1 MKQLMLSFLGLLGS
15 LSFAQDNQEL
25 FEVEYELNGKQNQ
38 SYAYTVENCSQNT
51 IYNTWQNWVLNKGGN
66 FSILKKHEAS
76 NLQFKN
82 SNDRYKVILSVV
94 EDSPTQFTIINTLTD
109 QNGMSFSNSN
119 PDFNE
124 IYEKLRDL
132 SFQSRKACVRTALKT
147 ANESLIKLT
156 KENVSLQSKKGSS
169 IKTSLKSNN
178 QLLKLENKQA
188 LLVDKLDLLENQ
200 LERATEDKA
209 IDQLMKKKNK
219 TVAKATGLETSIQNL
234 VVKIALADEQNTILD
249 QKVEEINNLYKSQR
263 ANVESLKSKFI
274 AIKR

>member
-1 MKQLMLSFLGLLGS
+1 MKQLMLSFLVLLGN
-15 LSFAQDNQEL
+15 LGFAQDNQEL

-51 IYNTWQNWVLNKGGN
+51 IYNTWQNWVLNKAGN
-66 FSILKKHEAS
+66 FSILKKHEAN

-82 SNDRYKVILSVV
+82 SDDRYKVILSIV

-132 SFQSRKACVRTALKT
+132 SYQSRKACVRTALKG
-147 ANESLIKLT
+147 ANESLIRLT
-156 KENVSLQSKKGSS
+156 KENVAIQSKKGTS
-169 IKTSLKSNN
+169 IKSYLKSSNE
-178 QLLKLENKQA
+178 LLKLENKQA

-200 LERATEDKA
+200 LERATDDKQ

-219 TVAKATGLETSIQNL
+219 IVSKATGLETSIQSL
-234 VVKIALADEQNTILD
+234 VVKIATAEEQNRVLD

-263 ANVESLKSKFI
+263 INLESLKSKFI